1 MADTMYPAKSGS
13 PSAFITAGISAIST
27 TIDFDADVLP
37 AAPNLATLGTGAT
50 AEVVL
55 YTGNT
60 GTQIT
65 GVTRAFSGTTA
76 QTWPLGTAI
85 SRRYTSY
92 DHDAFRLNLETKD
105 IDGGTL

>member
-13 PSAFITAGISAIST
+13 PSAFLTVGITAIST
-27 TIDFDADVLP
+27 TISFDADVLP

-65 GVTRAFSGTTA
+65 GVTRAQSGTAA
-76 QTWPLGTAI
+76 QVWPTGTAI
-85 SRRYTSY
+85 SRRFTSY
-92 DHDAFRLNLETKD
+92 DHDTFIDNIDTGAF
-105 IDGGTL
+105 DGGAI